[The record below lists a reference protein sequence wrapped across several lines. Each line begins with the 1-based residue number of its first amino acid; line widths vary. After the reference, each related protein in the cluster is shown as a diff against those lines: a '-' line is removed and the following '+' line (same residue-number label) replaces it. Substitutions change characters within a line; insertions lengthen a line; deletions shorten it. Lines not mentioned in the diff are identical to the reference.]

1 MADMRGRG
9 RRRQESGEAG
19 NVSSSREIKHPE
31 KKQTPRGGSQGR
43 IECDFQGDI
52 LFLRGPDSIKG
63 LLPIHD
69 FLLSAKHCLLPG
81 NPDSS
86 TMKE

>member
-1 MADMRGRG
+1 MADIRGHG
-9 RRRQESGEAG
+9 RKRQESGTAG

-43 IECDFQGDI
+43 IEGDFQGGS

-63 LLPIHD
+63 LLPVHD
-69 FLLSAKHCLLPG
+69 FLLSAKRCLLPG

-86 TMKE
+86 TMKD